1 MKSCCIRSTSLDFNV
16 HVPLNYWLL
25 LQLIMLVHVYMD
37 MLTCQILVPALQSA
51 AEIRVSADWLLR
63 FSICSLVLLYM
74 LDEVYASLI
83 GCWHS

>member
-1 MKSCCIRSTSLDFNV
+1 VFLF
-16 HVPLNYWLL
+16 
-25 LQLIMLVHVYMD
+25 QFAIMHICVYVD
-37 MLTCQILVPALQSA
+37 MFTFQILIPTLENAPEIGDVAFSHSLQ
-51 AEIRVSADWLLR
+51 IDLC